1 MLKTMEDYFSVF
13 RQNMKYYR
21 EARKLNQSEL
31 AIQADSS
38 NGNIGNIEAGTSKPS
53 FEMIIRIASALKVHP
68 ADLFLR
74 DASQSRQKIKKEI
87 ESILIGDIKKILKEK
102 F

>member
-1 MLKTMEDYFSVF
+1 MLRTMEDYFLTF

-21 EARKLNQSEL
+21 EAKHLNQSEL

-38 NGNIGNIEAGTSKPS
+38 NGNIGNIEAGTSRPS
-53 FEMIIRIASALKVHP
+53 FEMIVKRARALNIHP

-74 DASQSRQKIKKEI
+74 NASQSRQAIKTEL
-87 ESILIGDIKKILKEK
+87 ETTLINDIRRGIREK
-102 F
+102 L

>member
-1 MLKTMEDYFSVF
+1 MLKRMEDYFLTF

-21 EARKLNQSEL
+21 EERQLNQSEL

-38 NGNIGNIEAGTSKPS
+38 NGNIGNIEAGTSRPS
-53 FEMIIRIASALKVHP
+53 FEMIIKIARALEIHP

-74 DASQSRQKIKKEI
+74 NASQSRQVIKSEL
-87 ESILIGDIKKILKEK
+87 EDILINDIRKVIREK
-102 F
+102 L